1 MKRVIANEKPGD
13 RGNPSPIRRTGA
25 SPGTPKRGWPEN
37 KAKQQK
43 EVNFQISEELE
54 LPIYPRPLSRAIENL
69 QHNAIRYCRTQ
80 VNICAQ
86 DKGQWVEISITY
98 DGPGIEESELE
109 AIFKPTV
116 AISRQAIAPK
126 VGLRSSSI
134 YHATETFRLILQTG
148 LAA

>member
-1 MKRVIANEKPGD
+1 M
-13 RGNPSPIRRTGA
+13 
-25 SPGTPKRGWPEN
+25 
-37 KAKQQK
+37 
-43 EVNFQISEELE
+43 SEEPE

-86 DKGQWVEISITY
+86 DKGQWVEISITD

>member
-1 MKRVIANEKPGD
+1 M
-13 RGNPSPIRRTGA
+13 
-25 SPGTPKRGWPEN
+25 
-37 KAKQQK
+37 
-43 EVNFQISEELE
+43 
-54 LPIYPRPLSRAIENL
+54 SRAIENL

-109 AIFKPTV
+109 AIFKP
-116 AISRQAIAPK
+116 K